1 MTPGFALIS
10 PGDYLSTS
18 HKEDQRIVDA
28 FLSGSEKECRIINQ
42 WISRVV
48 QLNSWG
54 LKAYSDD
61 ITQDVMIK
69 LYNNLK
75 DTKFRF
81 VSSLKTYVSRI
92 TKFTCIDYLRK
103 YLSKEQKEVE
113 LLEIPSDDDP
123 ESDLEQKQEKKIL
136 WRIYRLMSSE
146 CRDLW
151 KMIFWENLSY
161 LQIAQQL
168 SIHEGTVKSRF
179 ARCKE
184 KAIGLRKKLAEKRG
198 LF

>member
-1 MTPGFALIS
+1 LG
-10 PGDYLSTS
+10 TS
-18 HKEDQRIVDA
+18 HKDDERIVEA
-28 FLSGSEKECRIINQ
+28 FLSGSEKECRIIRQ

-54 LKAYSDD
+54 LNAYSDD
-61 ITQDVMIK
+61 IAQDVMIK
-69 LYNNLK
+69 LYDNLK
-75 DTKFRF
+75 DAKFRF
-81 VSSLKTYVSRI
+81 VSSLKTYISRI
-92 TKFTCIDYLRK
+92 TKFTCIDYLRR
-103 YLSKEQKEVE
+103 YSSHEQKEVE
-113 LLEIPSDDDP
+113 LPEIPSDDDP
-123 ESDLEQKQEKKIL
+123 ERDLEQRQEKEIL

-168 SIHEGTVKSRF
+168 SIREGTVKSRF

-184 KAIGLRKKLAEKRG
+184 KAVGFRKKLTEKRG

>member
-1 MTPGFALIS
+1 
-10 PGDYLSTS
+10 LSTS
-18 HKEDQRIVDA
+18 HKEDQRIIEA

-69 LYNNLK
+69 LYNNLR

-113 LLEIPSDDDP
+113 LLEIPSYDNP
-123 ESDLEQKQEKKIL
+123 ESDLEQRQEKKIL

-179 ARCKE
+179 SRCKE
-184 KAIGLRKKLAEKRG
+184 KAIGLRKKLTEKMG

>member
-1 MTPGFALIS
+1 
-10 PGDYLSTS
+10 LSTT
-18 HKEDQRIVDA
+18 HKEDQRIVEA

-75 DTKFRF
+75 DTKFRYD
-81 VSSLKTYVSRI
+81 SSLNTYVSRI

-103 YLSKEQKEVE
+103 YISHEQKEVE
-113 LLEIPSDDDP
+113 LLEIPSNDDP
-123 ESDLEQKQEKKIL
+123 ESDLEQRQEKKIL
-136 WRIYRLMSSE
+136 WRIYRLMPSE

-151 KMIFWENLSY
+151 KLIFWENLSY

-184 KAIGLRKKLAEKRG
+184 KAVGLRKKLTEKRE

>member
-1 MTPGFALIS
+1 MLWCHLEII
-10 PGDYLSTS
+10 LSTS
-18 HKEDQRIVDA
+18 HKEDQRIVEA

-42 WISRVV
+42 WVSRVV

-54 LKAYSDD
+54 LNAYSDD

-69 LYNNLK
+69 IYNNLK
-75 DTKFRF
+75 DTKFRYD
-81 VSSLKTYVSRI
+81 SSLNTYVSRI

-113 LLEIPSDDDP
+113 LLDIPSNDDP
-123 ESDLEQKQEKKIL
+123 ESDLEQRQEKKIL

-151 KMIFWENLSY
+151 KLIFWENLSY

-184 KAIGLRKKLAEKRG
+184 KAVGFRKKLTEKRG